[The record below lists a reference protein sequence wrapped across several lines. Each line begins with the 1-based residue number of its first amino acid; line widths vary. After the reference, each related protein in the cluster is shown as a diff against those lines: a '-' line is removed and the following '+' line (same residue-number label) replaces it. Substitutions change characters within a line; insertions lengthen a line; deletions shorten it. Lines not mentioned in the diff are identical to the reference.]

1 MPPLEE
7 ILEQFIR
14 EYRAGGAPA
23 LSDYQKRWPEYAQAM
38 GELFPTMILLEKGGR
53 RETLSPLS
61 PGADSGSESEL
72 RSGGIRSGGPLPERI
87 DNYRILREIGR
98 GGMGIV
104 YEAQDETLDRR
115 VALKVL
121 RCAKGDEEQAILR
134 FQREART
141 AAKLHHTNI
150 VPVFGTGFF
159 QDEFYYVMQAIRG
172 IGIDRFL
179 DSFAVPPDGSPS
191 AEDVLSE
198 DDEPLRRT
206 ILSRFLSGVYGDAV
220 QYRAAEET
228 LVDGGSIA
236 ADLSNEHFPNSRFS
250 GALWRRSVCGVGI
263 QVANALAFAHRH
275 DVLHRDIKPS
285 NLLLDEG
292 GVVWVT
298 DFGLARSVSDSGL
311 TRSGQLIGTLRYLA
325 PEAVSGTYTPQGDLY
340 SLGLTLYEMLVF
352 RPAFPEE
359 NYAQLLAAISES
371 RITPPRR
378 INPTIPRDLETIIL
392 KATDRDPRRR
402 YQTGSELA
410 DDLRRFL
417 EERPIRARRISA
429 LGHAWRWCRRNRL
442 AAAMIA
448 LAAALLIALTLGMT
462 AAFVAERSL
471 RLDRERE
478 TARARM
484 NLNLA
489 RTAFNDIF
497 SVFGETVRS
506 LNLPAG
512 CDALY
517 RRVPNDPVTRKESQV
532 LESLLKFYEQFAA
545 ENGGD
550 EKLLIETARAYAN
563 IGRIR
568 LRLGD
573 VERSISA
580 FKKSFEFYERGMALA
595 DSAGP
600 LQLEFGQLACFL
612 FAGTAGPS
620 ADLPF
625 FGAALDRSIFYLE
638 RPFSDPEEETRR
650 EGILSRAYFFRA
662 LTVMQ
667 RETQTPDGL
676 KNGADAVSADLERSA
691 ALLDR
696 QIART
701 PDSAELLTA
710 RQLIDAVAA
719 LAQTERG
726 DFASGA
732 ALRERSVRGAAELV
746 ERFPDRTS
754 VAVAQIKV
762 IFISVY
768 TLRVS
773 PDPRWP
779 LQLEQLAEADRLA
792 EKLKNG
798 HPDEAEYF
806 VLLINVRHAL
816 AETHRLIGNAG
827 EALDWFRL
835 SDEGSA
841 AFRNAFP
848 KVENIRPFVHLKL
861 DYVEALLGAKKYAEA
876 REKIDALHREAP
888 EIWNVENRENSRAK
902 ERLRQLEEQLKK
914 EETPSPQ

>member
-23 LSDYQKRWPEYAQAM
+23 LSDYQKRWPEYAETIS
-38 GELFPTMILLEKGGR
+38 ELFPTMILLEKGGR
-53 RETLSPLS
+53 QETLSPLS
-61 PGADSGSESEL
+61 PGTGAGL
-72 RSGGIRSGGPLPERI
+72 RSGRGGSGGPIPERI

-159 QDEFYYVMQAIRG
+159 QGEFYYVMQAIRG
-172 IGIDRFL
+172 IGIDRFI
-179 DSFAVPPDGSPS
+179 DSFAALADAPPPAKNALIEG
-191 AEDVLSE
+191 EKQ
-198 DDEPLRRT
+198 LRQT
-206 ILSRFLSGVYGDAV
+206 ILSCFLSGVYGDMV
-220 QYRAAEET
+220 QYRT
-228 LVDGGSIA
+228 
-236 ADLSNEHFPNSRFS
+236 SNEKALGGESKPVNLSKGRFPWDRFS
-250 GALWRRSVCGVGI
+250 GALWQRSVCGVGI
-263 QVANALAFAHRH
+263 QAAGALAFAHRH

-285 NLLLDEG
+285 NLLLDEE

-352 RPAFPEE
+352 RPAFQEE
-359 NYAQLLAAISES
+359 NYTKLLAAITDS

-378 INPTIPRDLETIIL
+378 INPNIPHDLETILL
-392 KATDRDPRRR
+392 KATDRDPGRR
-402 YQTGSELA
+402 YQTGTELA

-429 LGHAWRWCRRNRL
+429 LGHVWRWCRRNRL
-442 AAAMIA
+442 AAGMAA
-448 LAAALLIALTLGMT
+448 LAASLLTALTIGMT
-462 AAFVAERSL
+462 AAFIVERSL

-478 TARARM
+478 TVRAQT

-497 SVFGETVRS
+497 AVFGETVRS

-512 CDALY
+512 CGPLY
-517 RRVPNDPVTRKESQV
+517 HRVPNDPVTRKESQV
-532 LESLLKFYEQFAA
+532 LESLLKFYERFAA
-545 ENGGD
+545 ENGND

-568 LRLGD
+568 LRLD
-573 VERSISA
+573 NVEPSISA
-580 FKKSFEFYERGMALA
+580 FQKSFDFYERGMSLAEPRETLAL
-595 DSAGP
+595 
-600 LQLEFGQLACFL
+600 EIGQLACFL
-612 FAGTAGPS
+612 FSEAAGSST
-620 ADLPF
+620 DLPF
-625 FGAALDRSIFYLE
+625 FRAALDRSILDLE
-638 RPFSDPEEETRR
+638 RPFTDSEEEPRR
-650 EGILSRAYFFRA
+650 EAILSRAYFFRA
-662 LTVMQ
+662 LAAMQ
-667 RETQTPDGL
+667 REAQTPNTP
-676 KNGADAVSADLERSA
+676 KKPNNGADTAALDLERSA

-701 PDSAELLTA
+701 PDSAELLSA
-710 RQLIDAVAA
+710 RRLIDAVTA
-719 LAQTERG
+719 LLETRRG
-726 DFASGA
+726 NFEPGEK
-732 ALRERSVRGAAELV
+732 LRGQSVRESAELT
-746 ERFPDRTS
+746 ERFPAETYAAITR
-754 VAVAQIKV
+754 IKV

-768 TLRVS
+768 TLRIS

-779 LQLEQLAEADRLA
+779 LQLEQLAEAGRLT
-792 EKLKNG
+792 EKLKSARPN
-798 HPDEAEYF
+798 ESEYF
-806 VLLINVRHAL
+806 VLLINIRRVL
-816 AETHRLIGNAG
+816 AETCRLSGNVDG
-827 EALDWFRL
+827 ALDWFRRT
-835 SDEGSA
+835 DEEIA
-841 AFRNAFP
+841 AFQNAFP
-848 KVENIRPFVHLKL
+848 DNENIRPFIHFKL
-861 DYVEALLGAKKYAEA
+861 DYIEALLAAKKDAEA
-876 REKIDALHREAP
+876 GERIDALRRETS
-888 EIWNVENRENSRAK
+888 EFWKIKGRENSRAK
-902 ERLRQLEEQLKK
+902 ERLRQFEEQLKM
-914 EETPSPQ
+914 EESQSPQ